1 MAKTLF
7 DYQQKIV
14 DEIWKDIPNYEGLYQ
29 VSNLGRVKRI
39 FVNDKTRNQHSYDK
53 GELILKPQRNGTGYL
68 WVRLYKNKQS
78 KKYYVHSLVA
88 DTFLVK
94 KDNDVEVN
102 HKDKNT
108 QNNCVDNLEFCTHK
122 RNMEHGKGI
131 FIIYVP
137 KLKEC
142 IRFESM
148 NDCAKYL
155 KITTRKIKKYRKG
168 HLLYEEDLNENQII

>member
-1 MAKTLF
+1 MAKKLF

-14 DEIWKDIPNYEGLYQ
+14 DEIWKDIHNYEGLYQ
-29 VSNLGRVKRI
+29 VSNMGRVKRVFI
-39 FVNDKTRNQHSYDK
+39 NDKTRNQYSYDK
-53 GELILKPQRNGTGYL
+53 DELILKPQRNGTGYL
-68 WVRLYKNKQS
+68 WVRLYKNKQY

-94 KDNDVEVN
+94 KDNNVEVN